1 MEGFSMRNLILTL
14 GVVFGL
20 FFVPAASFDGTSTVL
35 AFSSSSTDASVES
48 PQEVPKAK
56 IDIDINK
63 GGGGGRAWYA
73 NPVWIAIGGI
83 ALVVLVLL
91 VVTVSKGGGGTTIV
105 RG

>member
-1 MEGFSMRNLILTL
+1 MRNLILTL
-14 GVVFGL
+14 GLVFGL
-20 FFVPAASFDGTSTVL
+20 LLVPAASFDATSTVL
-35 AFSSSSTDASVES
+35 AFTSSSAGASIES
-48 PQEVPKAK
+48 PQEAPKAK

-83 ALVVLVLL
+83 ALVVLVLV
-91 VVTVSKGGGGTTIV
+91 VVTASKGGGGTTIV